1 MKEVEIKKIR
11 ECSHRISHISI
22 GRQNACFVLILHS
35 SEKSAQPVLEPLKKG
50 PEMKLNKKYYNPQS
64 IEMLQKTADTQADAT
79 RTHFE
84 PQLELKTRYEKIIVR
99 IGNFG
104 DLSVE
109 RENSRRADGADERY
123 SVSYHFGA
131 VEKGDKNC
139 FNFEIPESMSGYQAQ
154 SSNPTLNNTQNELKT
169 HFETA
174 ENICQLLKQILCG
187 EMLMTFV
194 VAAELFN

>member
-11 ECSHRISHISI
+11 ECSHRISDISI

-35 SEKSAQPVLEPLKKG
+35 SEKSTQPVLEPHKKG

-64 IEMLQKTADTQADAT
+64 IEMLQKTADTQAAAT
-79 RTHFE
+79 QTHFE

-109 RENSRRADGADERY
+109 RENSRRADGADER
-123 SVSYHFGA
+123 
-131 VEKGDKNC
+131 
-139 FNFEIPESMSGYQAQ
+139 
-154 SSNPTLNNTQNELKT
+154 
-169 HFETA
+169 
-174 ENICQLLKQILCG
+174 
-187 EMLMTFV
+187 
-194 VAAELFN
+194 